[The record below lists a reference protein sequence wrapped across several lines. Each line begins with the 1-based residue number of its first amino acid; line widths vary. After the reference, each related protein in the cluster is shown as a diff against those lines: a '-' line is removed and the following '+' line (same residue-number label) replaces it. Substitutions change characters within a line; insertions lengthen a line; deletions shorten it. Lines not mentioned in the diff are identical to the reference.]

1 MYRTSFFTVH
11 SFIFHFYCTFAPR
24 NRICALSIMSR
35 LLTSFMGKL
44 FGCSAFNKQTNQEA
58 DTMDKSVMTEQ
69 EFEQLVERMRPR
81 LMQMGREFF
90 GSDTEAEEVVQET
103 WLRAWNV
110 RDRVE
115 LTDAYILRIA
125 RNCCVSMWRGQRT
138 VVELAD
144 HENAVATEVTPQE
157 EMEEQEN
164 SEWLQS
170 RLQRLPKAERE
181 VWQLFYDEGLTV
193 EEIAETRGTTVGTV
207 RKTISNVRSALRKD
221 IRRRF
226 FDLRHLILFT
236 VIALVT
242 GLAVASIVSPTG
254 IVRSAV
260 ERVFGIPEDTT
271 IYETPEI
278 MASYHGDVEALYRHI
293 AFEMHYPESAIADS
307 VQGRVIISF
316 VVEKDGRLTN
326 FEVQRSPDERLSDE
340 AIRVVRLTEPWIP
353 AKNKG
358 RHVRCRFSMPI
369 MFRLK

>member
-1 MYRTSFFTVH
+1 
-11 SFIFHFYCTFAPR
+11 
-24 NRICALSIMSR
+24 MSR
-35 LLTSFMGKL
+35 LLTSFIGKL
-44 FGCSAFNKQTNQEA
+44 FGRSALNKQKDHEVEP
-58 DTMDKSVMTEQ
+58 MDKSRMTEK
-69 EFEQLVERMRPR
+69 EFEQMEKRLRPR
-81 LMQMGREFF
+81 IMQMGREFF

-110 RDRVE
+110 REKVE
-115 LTDAYILRIA
+115 LTDAYVLRIA

-138 VVELAD
+138 VVELSD
-144 HENAVATEVTPQE
+144 EDGTAVNEATPQE
-157 EMEEQEN
+157 EMEEREN

-170 RLQRLPKAERE
+170 RIQRLPKAERE

-193 EEIAETRGTTVGTV
+193 EEIAETKGLTIGTV
-207 RKTISNVRSALRKD
+207 RKNISNVRSALRRD

-236 VIALVT
+236 AIALVT

-254 IVRSAV
+254 IVRGAV
-260 ERVFGIPEDTT
+260 ERMFGIPEDTT

-278 MASYHGDVEALYRHI
+278 MPSYHGDVSALYRNI
-293 AFEMHYPESAIADS
+293 AFEMHYPETAVADS
-307 VQGRVIISF
+307 IQGRVVISF
-316 VVEKDGRLTN
+316 VVERDGRLTN
-326 FEVQRSPDERLSDE
+326 FEVIRTPDDRLSNE

-358 RHVRCRFSMPI
+358 KDVRSRFSMPI